1 MDKQKLTLFKRGEEI
16 IITPTEY
23 KILSLF
29 MKNPGKIFTK
39 LQMSEA
45 INGDYLEGDNNTMMV
60 HISRL
65 REKVE
70 DDSKKPEYIKTV
82 RGIGYK
88 IEKK

>member
-1 MDKQKLTLFKRGEEI
+1 
-16 IITPTEY
+16 
-23 KILSLF
+23 
-29 MKNPGKIFTK
+29 
-39 LQMSEA
+39 MSEA